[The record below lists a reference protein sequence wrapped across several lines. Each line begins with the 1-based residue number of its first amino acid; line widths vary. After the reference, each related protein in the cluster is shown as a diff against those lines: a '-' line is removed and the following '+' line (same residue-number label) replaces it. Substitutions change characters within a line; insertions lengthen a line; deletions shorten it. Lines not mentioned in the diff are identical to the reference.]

1 MTRYP
6 RSGKGR
12 KWTIL
17 ELKSIPATWRGDSL
31 SDGDGLLGEVRVA
44 ADNTAS
50 VRFRYAF
57 RWAGKV
63 SWYQCGSWPTVNMEI
78 IRRQRD
84 EAREKVRS
92 GVNPTDQKKVD
103 RIEAQAK
110 VAAVIAEAQRRQDE
124 RLPFRAMFDA
134 WMAGG
139 VSRADGNAEL
149 RRTFEKDI
157 LPAIGDLHVR
167 DLTDEHLRNALRAVG
182 RGRGCARTA
191 ERMLT
196 EMRQLFRWAEKRK
209 PWRALMI
216 EGNPAALVDLKLVVP
231 QDYAPTI
238 RDRILCADEIR
249 ELRDVFDRMQTDYS
263 DAANRRSADR
273 PVLRETQLAMWL
285 CLATAC
291 RIGEL
296 MKARW
301 EHVNLSTGVWF
312 VPRENTKTKVEWE
325 VLLSDFASRHFTA
338 LRALTSES
346 EWCFP
351 ASNNAGAID
360 SKTVSKQIGDRQMQF
375 KHRKPLQRRKNDNT
389 LVLAKGKRGEWTPH
403 DLRRTAATMMQRLG
417 ILPDVID
424 RCQNHVMPGSKV
436 RRHYMHYDFADEKRE
451 AWRLL
456 GQELDEILCIA
467 GAPNGQKGAA
477 TAPKAATRSIAVVY
491 LADRV
496 VTPAPATL
504 SGPGNARL

>member
-1 MTRYP
+1 MTRHP

-17 ELKSIPATWRGDSL
+17 ELKSIPPSWRGDEL
-31 SDGDGLLGEVRVA
+31 GDGDGLLGEVRVA
-44 ADNTAS
+44 VNDSVS

-63 SWYQCGSWPTVNMEI
+63 RWFQCGTWPTSTMEV
-78 IRRQRD
+78 IRRRRD
-84 EAREKVRS
+84 EACRKIRS
-92 GVNPTDQKKVD
+92 GVNPSDQMKVD

-110 VAAVIAEAQRRQDE
+110 LTATLAAARREHDE
-124 RLPFRAMFDA
+124 CLPFRDMFEA
-134 WMAGG
+134 WMDGG

-157 LPAIGDLHVR
+157 LPAIGLVPVR
-167 DLTDEHLRNALRAVG
+167 DLTDEHLRTALKAVG
-182 RGRGCARTA
+182 RGRGRARTA

-196 EMRQLFRWAEKRK
+196 EIRQLFQWAEKRK

-231 QDYAPTI
+231 LGYAPTI
-238 RDRILCADEIR
+238 RTRTLCADEIR
-249 ELRDVFDRMQTDYS
+249 ELRDIFDAMQTNY
-263 DAANRRSADR
+263 AVAADR
-273 PVLRETQLAMWL
+273 RIAERPILKETQLAMWL
-285 CLATAC
+285 CLSTAC

-301 EHVNLSTGVWF
+301 EHVDLNAGVWF

-325 VLLSDFASRHFTA
+325 VFLSKFARRCFLDLH
-338 LRALTSES
+338 ALTGES

-351 ASNNAGAID
+351 ASNHVGSID
-360 SKTVSKQIGDRQMQF
+360 SKTISKQVGDRQMQF
-375 KHRKPLQRRKNDNT
+375 KQRKPLKRRKNDNT
-389 LVLAKGKRGEWTPH
+389 LVLANGSRGEWTPH

-417 ILPDVID
+417 VQPDVID

-436 RRHYMHYDFADEKRE
+436 RRHYMHYDYAAEKSE

-456 GQELDEILCIA
+456 GQELDNILLIA
-467 GAPNGQKGAA
+467 DAPVRQQGSLAKSSSARTPSRAVTYRA
-477 TAPKAATRSIAVVY
+477 TKVATQ
-491 LADRV
+491 
-496 VTPAPATL
+496 VTP
-504 SGPGNARL
+504 